1 MSFVEILVLKKKK
14 KERNFGFVSLP
25 VLTKLEGA
33 FLGAESGLFCLY
45 SSLVINPEG
54 DAAAY

>member
-1 MSFVEILVLKKKK
+1 MESPGYTGALVNVLC
-14 KERNFGFVSLP
+14 RNFGFVSLP

-33 FLGAESGLFCLY
+33 FLGAESDLFCLY

-54 DAAAY
+54 DAAVY